1 MNWQRAPRTKE
12 LYAIRAYELRSEHLC
27 SFKAISPCSSYS
39 LFLLAISTRITL
51 DNESVDK
58 NIICETVAN
67 KTRKI
72 EHQLYSAYISILQCM
87 RVNEMTNYLH
97 RDKRYTKRIKI

>member
-27 SFKAISPCSSYS
+27 SFKAISPYSSYS

-72 EHQLYSAYISILQCM
+72 EHQLFSAYISILQCM
-87 RVNEMTNYLH
+87 RINEMTNYLH